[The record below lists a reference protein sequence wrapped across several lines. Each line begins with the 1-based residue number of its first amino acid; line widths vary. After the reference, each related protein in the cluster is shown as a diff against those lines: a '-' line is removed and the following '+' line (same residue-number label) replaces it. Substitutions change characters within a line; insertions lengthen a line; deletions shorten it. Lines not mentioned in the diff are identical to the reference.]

1 MYLRLLIAAA
11 TSTACLGLAVA
22 ATQQT
27 TGKPAGGVG
36 QGHGELVCNG
46 DFGTNVKFV
55 KTPSEAGQ
63 QALKEEKLVFVLHV
77 SGQFEDP
84 TFT

>member
-1 MYLRLLIAAA
+1 MAAAVFPFLGPVGAAQDVKAKPAVRDLLIKP
-11 TSTACLGLAVA
+11 GVA
-22 ATQQT
+22 EV
-27 TGKPAGGVG
+27 VG
-36 QGHGELVCNG
+36 DVVCNG

-55 KTPSEAGQ
+55 KTPSDAGR

-84 TFT
+84 DFT